1 MWMLRKMLLIRR
13 RYVYSQQEYKRQME
27 LKDMFTRITV
37 ALDRLCNTNFTP
49 SAAVAT
55 ISVVSSAPALAME
68 EALPISVSN
77 ETQKAPEE
85 VYNQDKS

>member
-1 MWMLRKMLLIRR
+1 
-13 RYVYSQQEYKRQME
+13 
-27 LKDMFTRITV
+27 MFTRITV

-49 SAAVAT
+49 SAVAT

-85 VYNQDKS
+85 VDNQDKS

>member
-1 MWMLRKMLLIRR
+1 
-13 RYVYSQQEYKRQME
+13 ME

-49 SAAVAT
+49 SAVVAT
-55 ISVVSSAPALAME
+55 ISFVSSAPALAME

-85 VYNQDKS
+85 VDS

>member
-1 MWMLRKMLLIRR
+1 
-13 RYVYSQQEYKRQME
+13 ME

-85 VYNQDKS
+85 VDNQDKS

>member
-1 MWMLRKMLLIRR
+1 
-13 RYVYSQQEYKRQME
+13 
-27 LKDMFTRITV
+27 MFTRITV

-49 SAAVAT
+49 SAAVAI

-85 VYNQDKS
+85 VDNQDKS

>member
-13 RYVYSQQEYKRQME
+13 RYVYSQQKYKRQME